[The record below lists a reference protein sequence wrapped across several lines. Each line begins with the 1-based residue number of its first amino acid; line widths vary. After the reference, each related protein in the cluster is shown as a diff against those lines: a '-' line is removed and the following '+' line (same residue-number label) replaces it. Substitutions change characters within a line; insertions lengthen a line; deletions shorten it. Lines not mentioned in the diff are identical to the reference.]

1 MQDVMKQLQH
11 PSLGC
16 SVLLV
21 SLINSSEAAK
31 SLLSQ
36 MPPCLA
42 FNLLVFA
49 DLQSL
54 TGHKS
59 Y

>member
-16 SVLLV
+16 SFLLV
-21 SLINSSEAAK
+21 SLINSSEAGK
-31 SLLSQ
+31 SLLLQ

-42 FNLLVFA
+42 FNVLVFA
-49 DLQSL
+49 DLQSP
-54 TGHKS
+54 TGHES
-59 Y
+59 D